1 MSDPIHTAALEVLLG
16 VSKKNLTSGETYSV
30 QISRES
36 LNRLR
41 DAVEATFPG
50 VLASAR
56 GHMAE
61 HARKQASHE

>member
-1 MSDPIHTAALEVLLG
+1 MSDPIHTAALEVLLL
-16 VSKKNLTSGETYSV
+16 VSKRNLAAGDSPTV
-30 QISRES
+30 MVNRAA

-56 GHMAE
+56 GHIAE
-61 HARKQASHE
+61 YQRKQDSHE